1 MRILP
6 LLLILSSLFLFSCG
20 NDNTVI
26 QKPGDKSPDIEVK
39 GSFLIIDQNM
49 FRISSISNVQVFE
62 EGTWKDSVR
71 IYLNGR
77 MMSSY
82 YFYASPIKCL
92 DVYWEIEEALL
103 EAENESG

>member
-1 MRILP
+1 MVKWISI
-6 LLLILSSLFLFSCG
+6 LILSCIFMYSCG

-26 QKPGDKSPDIEVK
+26 QKPADKAPDIEVK

-49 FRISSISNVQVFE
+49 FRISSISSVQIFE

-71 IYLNGR
+71 IYLNSR
-77 MMSSY
+77 MTSSY
-82 YFYASPIKCL
+82 RFYASPLKCL

-103 EAENESG
+103 EDENGD